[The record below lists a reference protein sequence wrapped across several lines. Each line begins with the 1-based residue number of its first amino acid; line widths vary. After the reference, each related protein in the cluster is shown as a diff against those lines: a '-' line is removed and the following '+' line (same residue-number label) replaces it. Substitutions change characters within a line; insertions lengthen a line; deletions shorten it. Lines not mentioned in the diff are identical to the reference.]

1 MGGNAGRQ
9 IRCVVGKMGKV
20 QPHADTHQSR
30 CASEAAPDS
39 SNMPEIL
46 APPTSTSFG
55 HFIDTALRSDERGN
69 RIGQCKPGHKTQLS
83 GLLRLNAP
91 GLINGGHQISLRRLP
106 HPPATPATGA
116 LGIGQNPM
124 RLNHPLS
131 RQPFGFF
138 IGAVQGFKVEQ
149 LIGIGKCDHL
159 MSAARKALS
168 AMLQVPACQSVL
180 GLRRRQI
187 NQRRGIDEK

>member
-20 QPHADTHQSR
+20 QPHADTHPIQMCIGGSAR
-30 CASEAAPDS
+30 FEQYAGNFSPAHQDVIRPFYG
-39 SNMPEIL
+39 NRTI
-46 APPTSTSFG
+46 
-55 HFIDTALRSDERGN
+55 RSDERGN

-83 GLLRLNAP
+83 GPLRLNAP

-106 HPPATPATGA
+106 HPTATPATGA

-138 IGAVQGFKVEQ
+138 IGAVQCFKVEQ

-159 MSAARKALS
+159 MSAGPKSPVSNASGAAMSISAWLAPAARS
-168 AMLQVPACQSVL
+168 
-180 GLRRRQI
+180 I
-187 NQRRGIDEK
+187 NGAG